1 MAHKKNN
8 IKPTYEKMARPKI
21 DPKQLQKNIARNQEL
36 HKQQLKFDAAAA
48 LSTLTAIA
56 NYFGGA
62 VALEEQEKNAAI
74 ILLTIAVIT
83 NLAAIYCM
91 AQSHKKGKQA
101 LQALMHDYHTKEK

>member
-21 DPKQLQKNIARNQEL
+21 DPEQLQKNIARNKEL
-36 HKQQLKFDAAAA
+36 HKQQYKYDTAAA

-62 VALEEQEKNAAI
+62 IALEEQEKTVA
-74 ILLTIAVIT
+74 ILLFTIAVVT
-83 NLAAIYCM
+83 NLSAIYCM

-101 LQALMHDYHTKEK
+101 LQALLHDYHTKEK